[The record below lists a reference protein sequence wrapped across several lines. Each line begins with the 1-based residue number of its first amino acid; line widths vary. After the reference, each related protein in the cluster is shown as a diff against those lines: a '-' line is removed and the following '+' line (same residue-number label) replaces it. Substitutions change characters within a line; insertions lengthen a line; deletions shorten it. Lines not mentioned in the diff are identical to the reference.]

1 MREVVLSMSAT
12 LDGFG
17 AGPNGE
23 MDWVTYEARAD
34 QDLQEWGGAS
44 CLPACR
50 QSQVIVKEDDHEQ
63 QSADTRQP
71 SYPV

>member
-50 QSQVIVKEDDHEQ
+50 QS
-63 QSADTRQP
+63 
-71 SYPV
+71 